1 MPTDD
6 AQLTTLL
13 DPVVQRA
20 GLVLEDVAVSTVGRR
35 RLVRVVVDLPETE
48 TGSADLDRVAEA
60 SREVGDAL
68 DASDVLGQDPYALE
82 VTTPGVDRPL
92 TERRHWLRARTRLVR
107 AERDGQDPVTGRLV
121 EVTDDGLVL
130 LVTVTRG
137 KPAWKQP
144 ATSEERVDL
153 RWDEVVRGVIEVE
166 FRDLAAHDAGDD
178 DLPDDDLGDD
188 DLGDDDLPDDD
199 DLADDGTEDDL
210 TGEHDET
217 DEHDENEEA

>member
-1 MPTDD
+1 MPTDNE
-6 AQLTTLL
+6 QLTTLL

-35 RLVRVVVDLPETE
+35 RLVRVVVDLPESE

-107 AERDGQDPVTGRLV
+107 AERDGQDPLTGRLV
-121 EVTDDGLVL
+121 EVTDEGLVL

-178 DLPDDDLGDD
+178 DA
-188 DLGDDDLPDDD
+188 D
-199 DLADDGTEDDL
+199 DLADDDLEDDEL
-210 TGEHDET
+210 EDDELEDDVHDDDLHDET
-217 DEHDENEEA
+217 DEHEKTEEA

>member
-1 MPTDD
+1 MPTND
-6 AQLTTLL
+6 AQLQTLL

-68 DASDVLGQDPYALE
+68 DASDVLGADPYALE

-92 TERRHWLRARTRLVR
+92 TERRHWLRARTRRVR
-107 AERDGQDPVTGRLV
+107 VERDGQDPVTGRLV
-121 EVTDDGLVL
+121 DVTAAGLVL
-130 LVTVTRG
+130 LVSVTRA

-144 ATSEERVDL
+144 PTAEERVELD
-153 RWDEVVRGVIEVE
+153 WDQVARGTVEVE
-166 FRDLAAHDAGDD
+166 FRDLGPDEPHDEPHDD
-178 DLPDDDLGDD
+178 DPHDEHDEHDEHDDDEQDD
-188 DLGDDDLPDDD
+188 Q
-199 DLADDGTEDDL
+199 
-210 TGEHDET
+210 DET
-217 DEHDENEEA
+217 DETEEA